1 MTYVKQNKW
10 KFFTTLVLIGSLF
23 FAFNTFHS
31 ATNESIEIRHR
42 KLLSTI
48 GRLIESE
55 HYSPRV
61 IDDKFSKEVFNVY
74 MIFYII
80 FKCFNYKKINQK
92 LYH

>member
-1 MTYVKQNKW
+1 MTYLKQNKW

-48 GRLIESE
+48 GRLVESE

-61 IDDKFSKEVFNVY
+61 IDDKFSKEVFDA
-74 MIFYII
+74 
-80 FKCFNYKKINQK
+80 
-92 LYH
+92 